1 MKQDTG
7 DSGAEDVTPP
17 VYQPIKGRTEIE
29 RVVADSDTDE
39 TDTAEQSEPPRSRVP
54 AEGAVVRDRF
64 SSDEVF
70 QRIIAAA
77 DEEIT
82 SRKRELFFS
91 GVAGGLAISLT
102 FLLYASVSA
111 STGKDP
117 ILSVLLYP
125 LGFIYIIIGGYQLY
139 TENTL
144 PPVALTLERLASMT
158 ALLRHWVI
166 VLAGNFTG
174 GIIGATV
181 LAWGGVFSPDGALVA
196 EEFARK
202 GIEEEWWNL
211 FFKGA
216 FAGLVVAGVVW
227 VEYASRDTIS
237 RLVVIYLAFLAIPLG
252 NLYHVVVSFTEVVY
266 LLVVGNPGMLAGM
279 TEFVIPVL
287 LGNTTGGVVLV
298 TVVNY
303 YQTSEHRLGSITGD
317 RPVTRLST
325 QEWIFGAY
333 VGRAYVPVI
342 EHHEPAPATTDESFR
357 ILVPILNPNN
367 EENLVAL
374 ATELANQKPGGTVH
388 LVHMVQLPGET
399 SFRYTAP
406 QRQRIRAESEKQ
418 IEPLRERYEQ
428 PDVYFE
434 TSTIVSYRTF
444 EEIFN
449 QAKKDDTDIVVMG
462 WEPDKNWNTLH
473 AGRPLEELTSDLP
486 CDFLVFKDRGM
497 DPSRILLPT
506 AGGPDSSLGAE
517 VTSALQAGMGVHA
530 SLLHVVDGPEEREQ
544 GEEFLQEWAEEH
556 DLDEAELLVDD
567 SGDVGDAIV
576 GAAEDQTMLVIGA
589 TERGMLARLAGDSL
603 HINVI
608 DDIECSVLLA
618 ERPYDR
624 SLFQRLF
631 GRGQR
636 RR

>member
-1 MKQDTG
+1 
-7 DSGAEDVTPP
+7 
-17 VYQPIKGRTEIE
+17 
-29 RVVADSDTDE
+29 
-39 TDTAEQSEPPRSRVP
+39 
-54 AEGAVVRDRF
+54 
-64 SSDEVF
+64 
-70 QRIIAAA
+70 
-77 DEEIT
+77 
-82 SRKRELFFS
+82 
-91 GVAGGLAISLT
+91 
-102 FLLYASVSA
+102 
-111 STGKDP
+111 
-117 ILSVLLYP
+117 
-125 LGFIYIIIGGYQLY
+125 
-139 TENTL
+139 
-144 PPVALTLERLASMT
+144 
-158 ALLRHWVI
+158 
-166 VLAGNFTG
+166 
-174 GIIGATV
+174 
-181 LAWGGVFSPDGALVA
+181 
-196 EEFARK
+196 
-202 GIEEEWWNL
+202 
-211 FFKGA
+211 
-216 FAGLVVAGVVW
+216 
-227 VEYASRDTIS
+227 
-237 RLVVIYLAFLAIPLG
+237 
-252 NLYHVVVSFTEVVY
+252 
-266 LLVVGNPGMLAGM
+266 
-279 TEFVIPVL
+279 
-287 LGNTTGGVVLV
+287 
-298 TVVNY
+298 
-303 YQTSEHRLGSITGD
+303 
-317 RPVTRLST
+317 
-325 QEWIFGAY
+325 
-333 VGRAYVPVI
+333 
-342 EHHEPAPATTDESFR
+342 
-357 ILVPILNPNN
+357 
-367 EENLVAL
+367 
-374 ATELANQKPGGTVH
+374 
-388 LVHMVQLPGET
+388 MVQLPGET

-449 QAKKDDTDIVVMG
+449 QAKKDDTDLVVMG

-473 AGRPLEELTSDLP
+473 AVRPLEELTSDLP

-544 GEEFLQEWAEEH
+544 GEKFLQEWAEEH

-567 SGDVGDAIV
+567 SGDVGGAIV